1 MSMNLMDYIMEQ
13 SICVLVPAL
22 YILGMMLKIQRKLK
36 DWTIPW
42 ILLTCGI
49 ACCIAIMGFSIQAIL
64 QELQLP
70 ALQFWK
76 SAGGS
81 KLRRRETECNEQ

>member
-13 SICVLVPAL
+13 VLVLVPAL
-22 YILGMMLKIQRKLK
+22 YILGMMLKNTEKIK

-64 QELQLP
+64 QGIIITGVAVFGNQLVK
-70 ALQFWK
+70 QT
-76 SAGGS
+76 
-81 KLRRRETECNEQ
+81 TEKRD